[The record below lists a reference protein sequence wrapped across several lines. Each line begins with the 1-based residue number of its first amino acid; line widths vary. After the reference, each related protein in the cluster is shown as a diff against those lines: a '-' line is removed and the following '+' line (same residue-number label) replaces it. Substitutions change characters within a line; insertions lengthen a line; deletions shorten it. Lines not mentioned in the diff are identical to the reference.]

1 METTQN
7 KIERNPSQETYSK
20 TFFLVQ
26 VVLRLMAFVASLIAT
41 VVMATNKQTLE
52 VYTFQIQAKFS
63 NSPSFIFLV
72 IGNAIA
78 SFYALLSVPF
88 VFVVDSKSSTSRSSF
103 FIFLLDLMIM
113 GLVLAASSAAT
124 AIGYVGKKGNSHA
137 GWTPICDQVGKF
149 CDRAGASIVCSYA
162 SFVLFFLLLVLSANR
177 SKNTTV
183 ASSY

>member
-1 METTQN
+1 METTQR
-7 KIERNPSQETYSK
+7 KIESDPSEKYSK
-20 TFFLVQ
+20 TYVSVQ
-26 VVLRLMAFVASLIAT
+26 VMLRLMAFVTSLIAT
-41 VVMATNKQTLE
+41 VIMATNKQTVE
-52 VYTFQIQAKFS
+52 VYTFYITAKFS
-63 NSPSFIFLV
+63 QSPSFSFLV
-72 IGNAIA
+72 IGNAVA

-88 VFVVDSKSSTSRSSF
+88 VFLVYSKSSNSRSSF
-103 FIFLLDLMIM
+103 FMFLFDLMMM

-183 ASSY
+183 ACSY